1 MRYLDGVE
9 FHLSGDDA
17 HYEVTVRDHSYD
29 EGTLVIYT
37 CNYAGGEVYKA
48 NYMVTDDAAA
58 VRRLRDALTAWLNDH
73 SEETSALPV
82 DLEKAL
88 PTPWFAPGSYVV
100 VEDIP
105 TYSYGSVT
113 SYRLRVG
120 GVYRVMDGAP
130 DDEGDIL
137 VEVEDDYGV
146 ACDAFVNANKVRAA
160 SETEVT
166 IHRMAEEF
174 PVGSLVRLKGEGELS
189 RGYSATPGAAT
200 AKVVG
205 HATFMGRP
213 SLTVE
218 WMADHKGQWDG
229 DYHVADFTLVNEAE
243 LVEELGRKALAEF
256 IG

>member
-1 MRYLDGVE
+1 MRYLDGEE

-73 SEETSALPV
+73 SEEEGALPMAEW
-82 DLEKAL
+82 EKAL
-88 PTPWFAPGSYVV
+88 HTPWFAPGSHVV

-105 TYSYGSVT
+105 TYFCGVT
-113 SYRLRVG
+113 SHRLRVG
-120 GVYRVMDGAP
+120 GVYRVLDGAP
-130 DDEGDIL
+130 DDHGDIL

-160 SETEVT
+160 SETEV
-166 IHRMAEEF
+166 F
-174 PVGSLVRLKGEGELS
+174 PVGSLVRLKEEGELS

-243 LVEELGRKALAEF
+243 LVEELGRKALAEL